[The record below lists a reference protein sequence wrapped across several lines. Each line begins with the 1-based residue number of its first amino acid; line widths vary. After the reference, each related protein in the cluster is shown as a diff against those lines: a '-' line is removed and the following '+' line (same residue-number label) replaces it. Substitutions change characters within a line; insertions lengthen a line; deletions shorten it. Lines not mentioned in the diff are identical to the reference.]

1 MSVHEATLQSLFG
14 RMFEELSANYGG
26 VMISIGHR
34 LGLYRLMAEAGP
46 LGCEAIAERS
56 GCATRYIQEWLASQV
71 AGGCVAYDP
80 EGGTCRLTPEQAAIF
95 ADPSSSTYLAPA
107 WQCVAALWAGEER
120 TLEAFRTGRGVA
132 WGEQDK
138 RMICGSAAFYRNG
151 YAASLVQDWLPAL
164 SGVVERLEE
173 GCHVA
178 DIGCGHGHSTLLMAE
193 AFPDSRFIGIDAD
206 LGSIAV
212 ARQLVEERGLA
223 ERVSFVARDAR
234 ELPAQSYDLI
244 CFFDCLHDM
253 GFPVETALAA
263 RRALRLGGSVLL
275 VEPYARDRLEDNVGA
290 VARTFYAA
298 STAVCCAHAISEA
311 GSHVLGAQAGF
322 SALRGVLEEAGFG
335 SVSIALETP
344 FNLVI
349 EARA

>member
-1 MSVHEATLQSLFG
+1 MSVHEPTLQFLFG
-14 RMFEELSANYGG
+14 KMFDELSANYGG

-46 LGCEAIAERS
+46 LGCAEIARRS
-56 GCATRYIQEWLASQV
+56 GCAERYIREWLGSQV

-80 EGGTCRLTPEQAAIF
+80 ASETYRLTPEQVAIF
-95 ADPSSSTYLAPA
+95 ADPASPTYLAPA

-120 TLEAFRTGRGVA
+120 TLEAFRTGAGVP
-132 WGEQDK
+132 WGEQDQ

-151 YAASLVQDWLPAL
+151 YAASLVQQWLPAL
-164 SGVVERLEE
+164 PGVVERLEA
-173 GCHVA
+173 GGAVA

-193 AFPDSRFIGIDAD
+193 AFPESRFVGIDAD
-206 LGSIAV
+206 PGSIAV
-212 ARQLVEERGLA
+212 ARQLAVERGLA
-223 ERVSFVARDAR
+223 ERVTFAVRDAQ
-234 ELPAQSYDLI
+234 ELPGESYDLV

-253 GFPVETALAA
+253 GFPVASALAA
-263 RRALRLGGSVLL
+263 RQALRPGGALL
-275 VEPYARDRLEDNVGA
+275 VVEPFARDRLEDNLGPVG
-290 VARTFYAA
+290 RTFYAA
-298 STAVCCAHAISEA
+298 STAVCCAHAISEQ

-335 SVSIALETP
+335 SVSIAVETP

-349 EARA
+349 DARA